1 MFYFLISR
9 VNLKGSRYTEDILP
23 SLKMTVS
30 DTNVENGVFLKLK
43 VLLLLSHLPR
53 KKTSVTLFQC
63 LSGNTCFTFCSKCK
77 DLS

>member
-30 DTNVENGVFLKLK
+30 DTNVENGVLLKLK

-53 KKTSVTLFQC
+53 LVLHCFNVCQETLVLRFA
-63 LSGNTCFTFCSKCK
+63 
-77 DLS
+77 